1 MTPFSGGSRGTHCR
15 GRQNV
20 SVPVQAV
27 VVRQMRREEPI
38 RVNPMSQVNVHILPV
53 VRPMGQLMV
62 PLCGAASMGH
72 IRAVEVTAE
81 GTHFGDEVI
90 SSTGMFCRMEK

>member
-1 MTPFSGGSRGTHCR
+1 MTPFSGGSRGTHCS

-38 RVNPMSQVNVHILPV
+38 RVNPASQVNVHMLPV
-53 VRPMGQLMV
+53 L
-62 PLCGAASMGH
+62 
-72 IRAVEVTAE
+72 
-81 GTHFGDEVI
+81 
-90 SSTGMFCRMEK
+90 

>member
-27 VVRQMRREEPI
+27 VVRQMRRGEPI

-53 VRPMGQLMV
+53 VRPKGQLMV
-62 PLCGAASMGH
+62 PFWGAVSIGH
-72 IRAVEVTAE
+72 IRAVEVTTE
-81 GTHFGDEVI
+81 GTHFGD
-90 SSTGMFCRMEK
+90 

>member
-1 MTPFSGGSRGTHCR
+1 MTPFSGGSRGTHCN

-20 SVPVQAV
+20 SVPVQTV

-53 VRPMGQLMV
+53 VRPKGQLMV
-62 PLCGAASMGH
+62 PFWGAVSIGH
-72 IRAVEVTAE
+72 IRAVEVTTE
-81 GTHFGDEVI
+81 GTHFGD
-90 SSTGMFCRMEK
+90 

>member
-15 GRQNV
+15 GRQIV
-20 SVPVQAV
+20 SVPVQAA

-53 VRPMGQLMV
+53 VRPKGQLMV
-62 PLCGAASMGH
+62 PFWGAVSIGH

-81 GTHFGDEVI
+81 GTHFGD
-90 SSTGMFCRMEK
+90 